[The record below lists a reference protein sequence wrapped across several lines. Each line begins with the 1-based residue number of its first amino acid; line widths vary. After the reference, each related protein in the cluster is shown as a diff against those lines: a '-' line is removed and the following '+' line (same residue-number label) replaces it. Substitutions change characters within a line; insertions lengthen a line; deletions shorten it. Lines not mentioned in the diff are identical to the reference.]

1 MNGWMAD
8 WRTGR
13 TGECPAAT
21 LVGPIR
27 EEPFWAQIAGYWAAV
42 AGFHWLAG
50 SSKRMRSSPLT
61 FFFSQI
67 MVPSFFFSLLFPF
80 TPCAGLWGN
89 ALRTHDFV
97 PMDVT

>member
-61 FFFSQI
+61 FFFFSQI
-67 MVPSFFFSLLFPF
+67 MVPSFFFLSCFPL
-80 TPCAGLWGN
+80 PRARVYGVM
-89 ALRTHDFV
+89 H
-97 PMDVT
+97 